1 MKKNTSH
8 GSKAGGPGSANGPVQ
23 KAVVGWK
30 QPTPLDGILESRHLE
45 PDLTPAEQ
53 NELEH
58 LEMVIKNG
66 WTHFLEVGHAL
77 IIIQTDR
84 LYRDKYETFEEYC
97 RYSLDMSR
105 SHAYNLIGSTEVFD
119 QLSANADIKVKPQ
132 NEFQVRSLIA
142 VPKEKRAWAW
152 KKAEAT
158 GKPVTAKL
166 VNQVAAEFKPAK
178 PSYTKPKQSA
188 AIKHVNI
195 GSALKLLA
203 RAEQA
208 ASDNKDQ
215 LVLKELSAL
224 RTCLEAL
231 AGQKP

>member
-1 MKKNTSH
+1 
-8 GSKAGGPGSANGPVQ
+8 VQ

-97 RYSLDMSR
+97 RNSLDMSR

-142 VPKEKRAWAW
+142 VPKEKRALAW

-178 PSYTKPKQSA
+178 SGKPGLHESSPATPKR
-188 AIKHVNI
+188 INL
-195 GSALKLLA
+195 GPALRLLA

-208 ASDNKDQ
+208 ASDNKNQ

-224 RTCLEAL
+224 RKCLEAL
-231 AGQKP
+231 AEA